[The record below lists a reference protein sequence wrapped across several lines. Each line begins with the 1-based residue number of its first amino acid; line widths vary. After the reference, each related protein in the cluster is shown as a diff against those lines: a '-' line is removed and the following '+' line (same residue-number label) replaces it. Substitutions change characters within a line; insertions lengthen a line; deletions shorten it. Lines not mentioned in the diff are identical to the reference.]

1 MTVTGILTRVMMLS
15 DPDGDW
21 LRMSLEIN
29 FAPASIEAHGVLT
42 DITVFDDG
50 FGTIELKKF
59 RTRKPD
65 GSDQTHSISHT
76 DFDSASMFADQCT
89 SVTFR
94 AEAYNT
100 HVTAVPVITF
110 FD

>member
-1 MTVTGILTRVMMLS
+1 MAVTGLLTRVMMLD

-21 LRMSLEIN
+21 LRMSLEID

-42 DITVFDDG
+42 NVTNYDEG
-50 FGTIELKKF
+50 FAVIELTKF

-65 GSDQTHSISHT
+65 GSDQTHSIPHN
-76 DFDSASMFADQCT
+76 DFDSASLFADKCT

-100 HVTAVPVITF
+100 NMTAVPTITF

>member
-1 MTVTGILTRVMMLS
+1 MTVTGMLPRVMMLD

-29 FAPASIEAHGVLT
+29 FAPAAIEAHGVLT
-42 DITVFDDG
+42 NIADYDDG
-50 FGTIELKKF
+50 FATIELMKF

-65 GSDQTHSISHT
+65 GSDQTHSISHN
-76 DFDSASMFADQCT
+76 DFDSASLFADKCT

-94 AEAYNT
+94 AEAYYTNM
-100 HVTAVPVITF
+100 TAVPVITF